1 MDYDEYLK
9 SPHWQR
15 MATLARERAGNRCQV
30 CNADVLM
37 EVHHRTYERMGHE
50 QLEDLT
56 ALCPRC
62 HALYHEAMPK
72 LLRRTMTLEQYLSY
86 LEQLAQVGPP
96 LSQAELDAEWARAR
110 EIVFCLGR
118 PDMVAMN
125 MFWCKT
131 RLNEAVVPG
140 AEIGGDDA

>member
-30 CNADVLM
+30 CNADGLM

-50 QLEDLT
+50 SLNDLT
-56 ALCPRC
+56 VLCPRC

-72 LLRRTMTLEQYLSY
+72 LLRRKMTLVQYMGCLAR
-86 LEQLAQVGPP
+86 LAQVGPP

-110 EIVFCLGR
+110 TIVPPMCR
-118 PDMVAMN
+118 PDMVELEL
-125 MFWCKT
+125 FWCKT
-131 RLNEAVVPG
+131 RLNEAAVPG